1 MCQAVRRILLGAGPN
16 EGWSKRAATEI
27 NQTLEETNCVA
38 QNGLV
43 VEAEKEKGK
52 TIWWTFAGLLANSE
66 LAAKFTSRGSRPDNL
81 SIRIS
86 QAVLP
91 LDFRKQLEAEP
102 ADQERFNL
110 DQDYLV
116 KFQECVPKQLLAQM
130 QESRSSDKQAVEAS
144 RTASIFFRDMT

>member
-1 MCQAVRRILLGAGPN
+1 V
-16 EGWSKRAATEI
+16 
-27 NQTLEETNCVA
+27 V

-86 QAVLP
+86 HAVLP
-91 LDFRKQLEAEP
+91 PDFRKQLEAEP
-102 ADQERFNL
+102 AGQEWFNL

-130 QESRSSDKQAVEAS
+130 QASRSSDKQAVEAS
-144 RTASIFFRDMT
+144 RTASFIFRNMT